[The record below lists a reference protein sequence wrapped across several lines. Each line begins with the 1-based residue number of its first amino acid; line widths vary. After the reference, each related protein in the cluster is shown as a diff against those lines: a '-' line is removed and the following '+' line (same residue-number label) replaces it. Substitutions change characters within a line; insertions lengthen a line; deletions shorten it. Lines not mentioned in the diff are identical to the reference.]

1 MSTENMA
8 PGTRERLIAA
18 MLDALRT
25 RGYHGVGLNE
35 LLATAGAPKGV
46 LYHHFPGG
54 KTELALA
61 AVATVVSQISADLD
75 KLTQRFGHDPAAAL
89 AAWMAAAQKVLEK
102 SGFERGCPLAA
113 VALESTREDDA
124 LRSALAE
131 GFSTIRERLGLM
143 LSGAGLPEPKAQ
155 SIAAL
160 MVSAYEGALIQSRV
174 AGSVRAM
181 RDTTDALLDLIRLH
195 LPAKA

>member
-1 MSTENMA
+1 MKKQKKA
-8 PGTRERLIAA
+8 PIVFSHANGFPAGTYRVLF
-18 MLDALRT
+18 
-25 RGYHGVGLNE
+25 E
-35 LLATAGAPKGV
+35 LWRKAGHEV
-46 LYHHFPGG
+46 H
-54 KTELALA
+54 
-61 AVATVVSQISADLD
+61 AVE
-75 KLTQRFGHDPAAAL
+75 RFGHDPAAAL

-102 SGFERGCPLAA
+102 SGFERGCPLAT
-113 VALESTREDDA
+113 VALESTPEDDA

-131 GFSTIRERLGLM
+131 GFGTIRERLGLM
-143 LSGAGLPEPKAQ
+143 LAGAGLPEPKAQ

-174 AGSVRAM
+174 AGNVRAM

>member
-1 MSTENMA
+1 
-8 PGTRERLIAA
+8 
-18 MLDALRT
+18 
-25 RGYHGVGLNE
+25 
-35 LLATAGAPKGV
+35 
-46 LYHHFPGG
+46 
-54 KTELALA
+54 
-61 AVATVVSQISADLD
+61 VATVVSQISADLD

-160 MVSAYEGALIQSRV
+160 MVSAYEGALISPASQAACV
-174 AGSVRAM
+174 PCAIPPM
-181 RDTTDALLDLIRLH
+181 PWLDLIRLH